1 MNMKLTLCG
10 ALVFLGSAVSSGQDL
25 IKLEHTFDGYYS
37 PFNFPFYTES
47 DNDRFFMQSSPDIN
61 VNSVSLRS
69 YNEDYSIRD
78 DYSVTFAVPDGYQTT
93 SVSFSPSMRMP
104 DGTMFFIVNFNRQN
118 SSTGNDNYCRAI
130 AFDAADGKQIFDLGS
145 SNSNIIALPYLYEIN
160 GKRSLVIQYLFL
172 ELNTLKISYI
182 TKVFSFGEATSGE
195 DTPEAAPRKLAEPIR
210 TFDVNG
216 RIIDTAIPGQ
226 PAIIQ
231 MSDGTAVK
239 TFR

>member
-47 DNDRFFMQSSPDIN
+47 DNDRYFTPSLTNLES
-61 VNSVSLRS
+61 NSVSLRS

-78 DYSVTFAVPDGYQTT
+78 EYSVTFDVPEGYMVQYGY
-93 SVSFSPSMRMP
+93 FSPSMRMA
-104 DGTMFFIVNFNRQN
+104 DGTMFFIVSFYNKNSIVIGQN
-118 SSTGNDNYCRAI
+118 DYCRAI
-130 AFDAADGKQIFDLGS
+130 AFNAADGKQIFELGS
-145 SNSNIIALPYLYEIN
+145 SSHRFGTSQYLYEIN
-160 GKRSLVIQYLFL
+160 GKRSLLCYFYDYS
-172 ELNTLKISYI
+172 NTTI

-210 TFDVNG
+210 TFDLNG
-216 RIIDTAIPGQ
+216 RIIDAAIPGQ

-239 TFR
+239 TLR